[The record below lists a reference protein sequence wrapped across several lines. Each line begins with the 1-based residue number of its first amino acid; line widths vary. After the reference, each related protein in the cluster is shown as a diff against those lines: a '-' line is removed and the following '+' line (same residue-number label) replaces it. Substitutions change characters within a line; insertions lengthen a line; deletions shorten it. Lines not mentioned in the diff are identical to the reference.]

1 MGTALL
7 EAYEATAEEKYLE
20 RAEEVVKLLLEKFW
34 DDQAGGF
41 FDRAKD
47 NIPAVP
53 GAAHPQKPIQ
63 DAPTPSAN
71 AIAAMLLD
79 RLAYLTSNP
88 LYRNK
93 AEEILKAFSENC
105 REWGLFAATFF
116 QALSYHL
123 QHPAQTVV
131 VGRRNDPAAQI
142 FLSAALK
149 SYRPGKIVR
158 FVDPQDKPTTPP
170 PSAVAGMLQN
180 MESQSGPI
188 AYVCVETSCA
198 PPAKTVEELQQTLA
212 AFGIRNT

>member
-1 MGTALL
+1 
-7 EAYEATAEEKYLE
+7 
-20 RAEEVVKLLLEKFW
+20 
-34 DDQAGGF
+34 
-41 FDRAKD
+41 
-47 NIPAVP
+47 

-71 AIAAMLLD
+71 AMAAMLLD
-79 RLAYLTSNP
+79 RLSYLTSNL

-123 QHPAQTVV
+123 QHPAQAVI
-131 VGRRNDPAAQI
+131 VGKRTDPATQN
-142 FLSAALK
+142 LHSAALK

-158 FVDPQDKPTTPP
+158 LMDPNDKPAVPP
-170 PSAVAGMLQN
+170 PSAVAGMFRSSG
-180 MESQSGPI
+180 SQPGPV

-198 PPAKTVEELQQTLA
+198 PPVKTAQELIQTITS
-212 AFGIRNT
+212 FNIR